1 MVETTVLSSAEGLPP
16 RRLLVLAN
24 KAAGIAPGQRFRFE
38 QWAPRLAREHGIT
51 LDLLPFE
58 SPGLTNILYQPG
70 HLVEKGI
77 RATADLIR
85 RFNAVAK
92 ARHYD
97 GVLLFREA
105 ALLGPAIHERLIA
118 WTGTPIIFDYDD
130 SIWSAQQEANN
141 GIFSRLHFFG
151 KTSTLCRIAAA
162 VTPGN
167 AFLADYAISRN
178 SNVYV
183 TPTSI
188 ELDDYP
194 LISEASDTDRF
205 VVGWTG
211 STSTLVHFEHARASL
226 EQLAR
231 AIPLA
236 VKIIC
241 NVPPSRPIE
250 GAEMRFVQWS
260 QDREAAEVGDCH
272 VGIMPLPDN
281 EVTRGKCG
289 LKALQYMATG
299 RPAVVSPVGMNLDLI
314 NDGVNGRLAA
324 TDDEFFE
331 ALLALARN
339 PDQRRT
345 MGAEARR
352 TVERH
357 YSAQAV
363 AARFAAVV
371 RSVTD
376 GAPPPTR
383 SYPPPFTPQATQ

>member
-1 MVETTVLSSAEGLPP
+1 MSEGGLPP

-24 KAAGIAPGQRFRFE
+24 KPAGLAPGQRFRFE
-38 QWAPRLAREHGIT
+38 QWAPRLARDHDIT

-58 SPGLTNILYQPG
+58 SPGLTKILYQPG
-70 HLVEKGI
+70 HLAEKGA
-77 RATADLIR
+77 RATADLLR
-85 RFNAVAK
+85 RFGAIAK

-141 GIFSRLHFFG
+141 GIFSKLHFFG

-167 AFLADYAISRN
+167 AFLADYAAKRN
-178 SNVYV
+178 PNVFV

-194 LISEASDTDRF
+194 IVAEPADDGRF

-211 STSTLVHFEHARASL
+211 STSTLVHFEHARDAL
-226 EQLAR
+226 ERLAR

-241 NVPPSRPIE
+241 NVPPRRPIE
-250 GAEMRFVQWS
+250 GAEMRFVPWS

-281 EVTRGKCG
+281 EATRGKCG

-299 RPAVVSPVGMNLDLI
+299 RPAVVSPVGMNLDLVK
-314 NDGVNGRLAA
+314 DGINGRLAA
-324 TDDEFFE
+324 SDDDFFN
-331 ALLALARN
+331 ALLALARA
-339 PDQRRT
+339 PDERRA
-345 MGAEARR
+345 MGIAARK
-352 TVERH
+352 TVELH
-357 YSAQAV
+357 YSAEAV

-376 GAPPPTR
+376 GGPSPSR
-383 SYPPPFTPQATQ
+383 FYPPPLMPHATQ

>member
-1 MVETTVLSSAEGLPP
+1 MSAAGALPK

-24 KAAGIAPGQRFRFE
+24 KAAGLAPGQRFRFE
-38 QWAPRLAREHGIT
+38 QWAPRLARDHGIT

-58 SPGLTNILYQPG
+58 SPGLTNILYQSG
-70 HLVEKGI
+70 HLVEKGA
-77 RATADLIR
+77 RATADLVR
-85 RFNAVAK
+85 RFGAVAK

-97 GVLLFREA
+97 AVLLFREA
-105 ALLGPAIHERLIA
+105 ALLGPAIHERLID

-141 GIFSRLHFFG
+141 GIFSKLHFFG

-167 AFLADYAISRN
+167 AFLADYAAKRN
-178 SNVYV
+178 SNVFV

-194 LISEASDTDRF
+194 IVAEPADDGRF

-211 STSTLVHFEHARASL
+211 STSTLVHFEHARAPL
-226 EQLAR
+226 ERLAR
-231 AIPLA
+231 EIPLA
-236 VKIIC
+236 VKVIC
-241 NVPPSRPIE
+241 NVPPKRPIE
-250 GAEMRFVQWS
+250 GAEMRFVPWS
-260 QDREAAEVGDCH
+260 QEREAAEVGDCH

-281 EVTRGKCG
+281 EATRGKCG

-299 RPAVVSPVGMNLDLI
+299 RPAVVSPVGMNLDLVK
-314 NDGVNGRLAA
+314 DGVNGRLASS
-324 TDDEFFE
+324 DDDFFD
-331 ALLALARN
+331 ALLALARA
-339 PDQRRT
+339 PDERRA
-345 MGAEARR
+345 MGIEARK
-352 TVERH
+352 TVEQH

-376 GAPPPTR
+376 SAPAPSR
-383 SYPPPFTPQATQ
+383 LYPPLLMPHATQ